1 MAGARHCSPLRFD
14 LAWHRNA
21 WCIGKCLGLF
31 SIFSAH
37 PSPLGWGDVADDRLP
52 ALGDVDVLD
61 QARPRPSPPGRR
73 PFRRTTH
80 GAIRLTVDE
89 LRLEHWGAL
98 SKQKDLLGYHD
109 IRLGNEPDVRL
120 DRFVNTNLPKLV
132 SDARQRFEEASDL
145 LADFAAGVIPYE
157 EFAARI
163 RRRESGTNE
172 DNDWES

>member
-1 MAGARHCSPLRFD
+1 MPYVTFRLLKPCGVIMHQTYNQR
-14 LAWHRNA
+14 LALA
-21 WCIGKCLGLF
+21 
-31 SIFSAH
+31 
-37 PSPLGWGDVADDRLP
+37 
-52 ALGDVDVLD
+52 D
-61 QARPRPSPPGRR
+61 QALAER
-73 PFRRTTH
+73 
-80 GAIRLTVDE
+80 A
-89 LRLEHWGAL
+89 
-98 SKQKDLLGYHD
+98 KQKDLLGYHD

-145 LADFAAGVIPYE
+145 LADFGAGVIPYE